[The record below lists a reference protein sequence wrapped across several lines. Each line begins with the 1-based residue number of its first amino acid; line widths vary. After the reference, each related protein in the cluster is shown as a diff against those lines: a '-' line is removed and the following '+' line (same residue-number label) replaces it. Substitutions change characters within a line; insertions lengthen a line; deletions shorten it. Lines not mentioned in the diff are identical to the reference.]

1 MEESMIGHIIILL
14 VIASVIY
21 IIIRFHIV
29 GSHLFYK
36 ERILI
41 SLHKGTVG
49 YSIKFLGSINQYEFW
64 YWHWL
69 RISWWKK
76 FEIIKQRRKLS

>member
-1 MEESMIGHIIILL
+1 MEESMIGHIILIL
-14 VIASVIY
+14 VITIVIY
-21 IIIRFHIV
+21 LAINFRIIE
-29 GSHLFYK
+29 GNLFYNQK
-36 ERILI
+36 HLI
-41 SLHKGTVG
+41 YIHKGTIG